1 MKNRAV
7 TILAT
12 QWQCSDQCQYPS
24 GVNPLHTKY
33 DSEKCCYMYKIHNSA
48 FKDYRL
54 VSGAVQFR
62 QYLIAV
68 SQNMNGTEKFP
79 LHA

>member
-1 MKNRAV
+1 
-7 TILAT
+7 
-12 QWQCSDQCQYPS
+12 
-24 GVNPLHTKY
+24 
-33 DSEKCCYMYKIHNSA
+33 MYKIYNSA

-54 VSGAVQFR
+54 MSVAVQFR

-68 SQNMNGTEKFP
+68 SQNTNGTEKFP